1 METMSAR
8 SHDASCPALL
18 LDDVSFR
25 YALAASDGDESA
37 DSSEHSGGVDGTS
50 TDTPARPAAARQEAL
65 SHINLS
71 IERGDFLGIIGPSGA
86 GKTTLACLFSGAIP
100 HHYVGEL
107 SGTVQLFSHD
117 TKALSLTDIARFVG
131 LVMQDID
138 AQMVASVVEDELLF
152 GLENFGVPAG
162 DIPSRIEEALHRIG
176 IEPLRNR
183 TIATLSGGQKQKVAL
198 AAIIALKPSVLVLD
212 EPTCALDPVSS
223 RTIYELLSELNRSFG
238 ITIIAIE
245 QKVALLSE
253 FCSHLAVLNAG
264 SLAAYGTTSDVLSQ
278 VDTLDAIG
286 ISYPRTTRFV
296 RYVKQAGFEAD
307 TPLCVRVDETVH
319 FASRIINSDPTLAR
333 APGSTSSSDSSSG
346 SGSGSSSSSSSTLRS
361 SSKAGSICTEHKPV
375 VQFSHV
381 SFSYPTN
388 TYSLKDVSFEAYP
401 SEILCLVGQNGAGKT
416 TITKLINGLLKP
428 CSGSVYIDGTKTNT
442 VKTSTIARSVST
454 LFQNPDRMLSCETV
468 LDEVMLSCTLVGYT
482 LQDARERSLRVI
494 HQLHLNPEANPFVL
508 SAGQRHI
515 VALAATIVT
524 EPKVLI
530 LDEPTCGLDYAE
542 CCYVMRVVQDLRK
555 RGCCV
560 VMVCHDMEVVL
571 DNATRM
577 VVLADGEL
585 VAQGSISDI
594 FSQDAL
600 CQRACLRPPL
610 LVDVALQLSTTC
622 GLACSTTYDAA
633 ALAQIVI
640 TAAQHNRKAC
650 HD

>member
-1 METMSAR
+1 MEAMSAR
-8 SHDASCPALL
+8 PHDASLDASCPALL

-25 YALAASDGDESA
+25 YALGASDETESA
-37 DSSEHSGGVDGTS
+37 DSNESSGVDGS
-50 TDTPARPAAARQEAL
+50 PADAAAYAVAARQAPCAL
-65 SHINLS
+65 SHITLS

-100 HHYVGEL
+100 HHYGGEL

-162 DIPSRIEEALHRIG
+162 DIPSRIEEALQRIG
-176 IEPLRNR
+176 IESLCNR

-212 EPTCALDPVSS
+212 EPTCALDPASS

-253 FCSHLAVLNAG
+253 FCSHLAVLHEG

-286 ISYPRTTRFV
+286 ISYPRPTRFV
-296 RYVKQAGFEAD
+296 RYVKQAGFEPD
-307 TPLCVRVDETVH
+307 TPLYVRVDDTVH
-319 FASRIINSDPTLAR
+319 FAERVLKLDHTTAFE
-333 APGSTSSSDSSSG
+333 PGSTSSSALS
-346 SGSGSSSSSSSTLRS
+346 S
-361 SSKAGSICTEHKPV
+361 SSKAGSMCTERKPA

-428 CSGSVYIDGTKTNT
+428 RSGSVYIDGTKTNT
-442 VKTSTIARSVST
+442 KKTSTIARSVST

-482 LQDARERSLRVI
+482 PQDARERSLRVI

>member
-8 SHDASCPALL
+8 SHDASCDASCPALL

-25 YALAASDGDESA
+25 YALAASDGAESA
-37 DSSEHSGGVDGTS
+37 DSSEHGGGADGS
-50 TDTPARPAAARQEAL
+50 PADAAAYADAARQAPCAL

-162 DIPSRIEEALHRIG
+162 DIPSRIEEALRRIG
-176 IEPLRNR
+176 IESLRNR

-212 EPTCALDPVSS
+212 EPTCALDPASS

-253 FCSHLAVLNAG
+253 FCSHLAVLHEG

-296 RYVKQAGFEAD
+296 RYVKQAGFEPD
-307 TPLCVRVDETVH
+307 TPLYVRVDDTVH
-319 FASRIINSDPTLAR
+319 FAKRVLNLDHTTAFE
-333 APGSTSSSDSSSG
+333 PGSTSS
-346 SGSGSSSSSSSTLRS
+346 SSSSSSSTLTS
-361 SSKAGSICTEHKPV
+361 SSKAGSMCTERKPA

-388 TYSLKDVSFEAYP
+388 TYSLNDVSFEAYP

-428 CSGSVYIDGTKTNT
+428 RSGSVYIDGTKTNT
-442 VKTSTIARSVST
+442 KKTSTIARSVST

-482 LQDARERSLRVI
+482 PQDARERSLRVI
-494 HQLHLNPEANPFVL
+494 HQLYLNPEANPFLL

-542 CCYVMRVVQDLRK
+542 CCYVMRVVQDLRA

-571 DNATRM
+571 DNATRL
-577 VVLADGEL
+577 VVLAAGEL
-585 VAQGSISDI
+585 VAQGSISGI

-610 LVDVALQLSTTC
+610 LVDVALQLSNTC
-622 GLACSTTYDAA
+622 KLPCSTTYDAA
-633 ALAQIVI
+633 ALAQLVI
-640 TAAQHNRKAC
+640 SAAQHNGKVC

>member
-1 METMSAR
+1 MEVMSAR
-8 SHDASCPALL
+8 SHDASFDASCPALL

-25 YALAASDGDESA
+25 YALAAPDGAESA
-37 DSSEHSGGVDGTS
+37 DANEHGCGVDGTP
-50 TDTPARPAAARQEAL
+50 TDTPARAAAVQEAPCAL

-176 IEPLRNR
+176 IESLRNR

-212 EPTCALDPVSS
+212 EPTCALDPASS
-223 RTIYELLSELNRSFG
+223 RTIYELLSELNCSFG

-253 FCSHLAVLNAG
+253 FCSHLAVLHEG

-296 RYVKQAGFEAD
+296 RYVKQAGFEPD
-307 TPLCVRVDETVH
+307 TPLYVRVDDTVH
-319 FASRIINSDPTLAR
+319 FAERVLNLDHTTAFE
-333 APGSTSSSDSSSG
+333 PGSTSSSTST
-346 SGSGSSSSSSSTLRS
+346 SSSSSSS
-361 SSKAGSICTEHKPV
+361 KAGSMCTEHKPV

-482 LQDARERSLRVI
+482 PQDARERSLRVI

-610 LVDVALQLSTTC
+610 LVDVALQLSNTC
-622 GLACSTTYDAA
+622 KLACSTTYDAA
-633 ALAQIVI
+633 ALAQVVI
-640 TAAQHNRKAC
+640 SAAQHNRKAC

>member
-8 SHDASCPALL
+8 SHDASCDASCPALL

-37 DSSEHSGGVDGTS
+37 DSSEHGGGADGS
-50 TDTPARPAAARQEAL
+50 PADAAAYADAARQAPCAL

-212 EPTCALDPVSS
+212 EPTCALDPASS

-278 VDTLDAIG
+278 IDTLDAIG

-307 TPLCVRVDETVH
+307 TPLCVRVDDTVH
-319 FASRIINSDPTLAR
+319 FASRIINSDPTFAR
-333 APGSTSSSDSSSG
+333 VPGSTSSS
-346 SGSGSSSSSSSTLRS
+346 GSSSNSTLRS
-361 SSKAGSICTEHKPV
+361 SSKAGSMCTEHKPV

-482 LQDARERSLRVI
+482 PQDARERSLCVI

>member
-1 METMSAR
+1 MEAMSAR
-8 SHDASCPALL
+8 PHDASLDASCPALL

-25 YALAASDGDESA
+25 YALGASDETESA
-37 DSSEHSGGVDGTS
+37 DSNESSGVDGS
-50 TDTPARPAAARQEAL
+50 PADAAAYAVAARQAPCAL

-100 HHYVGEL
+100 HHYGGEL

-162 DIPSRIEEALHRIG
+162 DIPSRIEEALQRIG
-176 IEPLRNR
+176 IESLRNR

-212 EPTCALDPVSS
+212 EPTCALDPASS

-253 FCSHLAVLNAG
+253 FCSHLAVLHEG

-296 RYVKQAGFEAD
+296 RYVKQAGFEPD
-307 TPLCVRVDETVH
+307 TPLYVRVDDTVH
-319 FASRIINSDPTLAR
+319 FAERVLKLDHTTAFE
-333 APGSTSSSDSSSG
+333 PGSTSSSALS
-346 SGSGSSSSSSSTLRS
+346 S
-361 SSKAGSICTEHKPV
+361 SSKAGSMCTERKPA

-428 CSGSVYIDGTKTNT
+428 RSGSVYIDGTKTNT
-442 VKTSTIARSVST
+442 KKTSTIARSVST

-482 LQDARERSLRVI
+482 PQDARERSLRVI
-494 HQLHLNPEANPFVL
+494 HQLHLNPEANPFLL

-542 CCYVMRVVQDLRK
+542 CCYVMRVVQDLRA

-571 DNATRM
+571 DNATRL
-577 VVLADGEL
+577 VVLAAGEL

-610 LVDVALQLSTTC
+610 LVDVALQLSNTC
-622 GLACSTTYDAA
+622 KLPCSTTYD
-633 ALAQIVI
+633 LSLIHI
-640 TAAQHNRKAC
+640 
-650 HD
+650 

>member
-8 SHDASCPALL
+8 SHDASCDASCPALL

-25 YALAASDGDESA
+25 YALAASDGAESA
-37 DSSEHSGGVDGTS
+37 DSSEHGGGADGS
-50 TDTPARPAAARQEAL
+50 PADAAAYADSARQAPCAL

-176 IEPLRNR
+176 IELLRNR

-212 EPTCALDPVSS
+212 EPTCALDPASS

-278 VDTLDAIG
+278 IDTLDAIG

-307 TPLCVRVDETVH
+307 TPLCVRVDDTVH
-319 FASRIINSDPTLAR
+319 FASRIINSDPTFAR
-333 APGSTSSSDSSSG
+333 VPGSTSSSG
-346 SGSGSSSSSSSTLRS
+346 SSSSSTLRS
-361 SSKAGSICTEHKPV
+361 SSKAGSMCTEHKPV

-482 LQDARERSLRVI
+482 PQDARERSLRVI

>member
-1 METMSAR
+1 MEAMSAR
-8 SHDASCPALL
+8 PHDASLDASCPALL

-25 YALAASDGDESA
+25 YALGASDETESA
-37 DSSEHSGGVDGTS
+37 DSNESSGVDGS
-50 TDTPARPAAARQEAL
+50 PADAAAYAVAARQAPCAL

-100 HHYVGEL
+100 HHYGGEL

-162 DIPSRIEEALHRIG
+162 DIPSRIEEALQRIG
-176 IEPLRNR
+176 IESLCNR

-212 EPTCALDPVSS
+212 EPTCALDPASS

-253 FCSHLAVLNAG
+253 FCSHLAVLHEG

-296 RYVKQAGFEAD
+296 RYVKQAGFEPD
-307 TPLCVRVDETVH
+307 TPLYVRVDDTVH
-319 FASRIINSDPTLAR
+319 FAERVLKLDHTTAFE
-333 APGSTSSSDSSSG
+333 PGSTSSSALS
-346 SGSGSSSSSSSTLRS
+346 S
-361 SSKAGSICTEHKPV
+361 SSKAGSMCTERKPA

-428 CSGSVYIDGTKTNT
+428 RSGSVYIDGTKTNT
-442 VKTSTIARSVST
+442 KKTSTIARSVST

-482 LQDARERSLRVI
+482 PQDARERSLRVI
-494 HQLHLNPEANPFVL
+494 HQLHLNPEANPFLL

-542 CCYVMRVVQDLRK
+542 CCYVMRVVQDLRA

-571 DNATRM
+571 DNATRL
-577 VVLADGEL
+577 VVLAAGEL

-610 LVDVALQLSTTC
+610 LVDVALQLSNTC
-622 GLACSTTYDAA
+622 KLPCSTTYDAA
-633 ALAQIVI
+633 TLAQLVI
-640 TAAQHNRKAC
+640 SAAQHNGKVC

>member
-1 METMSAR
+1 MEVMSAR
-8 SHDASCPALL
+8 SHDASFDASCPALL

-25 YALAASDGDESA
+25 YALAAPDGAESA
-37 DSSEHSGGVDGTS
+37 DANEHGCGVDGTP
-50 TDTPARPAAARQEAL
+50 TDTPARAAAVQEAPCAL

-176 IEPLRNR
+176 IESLRNR

-212 EPTCALDPVSS
+212 EPTCALDPASS
-223 RTIYELLSELNRSFG
+223 RTIYELLSELNCSFG

-253 FCSHLAVLNAG
+253 FCSHLAVLHEG

-296 RYVKQAGFEAD
+296 RYVKQAGFEPD
-307 TPLCVRVDETVH
+307 TPLYVRVDDTVH
-319 FASRIINSDPTLAR
+319 FAERVLNLDHTTAFE
-333 APGSTSSSDSSSG
+333 PGSTSSSTSTSS
-346 SGSGSSSSSSSTLRS
+346 S
-361 SSKAGSICTEHKPV
+361 SSKAGSMCTERKPA

-388 TYSLKDVSFEAYP
+388 TYSLNDVSFEAYP

-428 CSGSVYIDGTKTNT
+428 RCGSVYIDGTKTNT

-482 LQDARERSLRVI
+482 PQDARERSLRVI
-494 HQLHLNPEANPFVL
+494 HQLHLNPEANPFLL

-542 CCYVMRVVQDLRK
+542 CCYVMRVVQDLRA

-571 DNATRM
+571 DNATRL
-577 VVLADGEL
+577 VVLAAGEL
-585 VAQGSISDI
+585 VAQGSISEI

-600 CQRACLRPPL
+600 CQRACLCPPL
-610 LVDVALQLSTTC
+610 LVDVALQLSNTC
-622 GLACSTTYDAA
+622 KLACSTTYDAA
-633 ALAQIVI
+633 ALAQLVI
-640 TAAQHNRKAC
+640 SAAQHNGKVC

>member
-8 SHDASCPALL
+8 SHDASCDASCPALL

-25 YALAASDGDESA
+25 YALAASDGAESA
-37 DSSEHSGGVDGTS
+37 DSSEHGGGADGS
-50 TDTPARPAAARQEAL
+50 PADAAAYADSARQAPCAL

-107 SGTVQLFSHD
+107 SGTVQLFSRD

-212 EPTCALDPVSS
+212 EPTCALDPASS

-278 VDTLDAIG
+278 IDTLDAIG

-307 TPLCVRVDETVH
+307 TPLCVRVDDTVH
-319 FASRIINSDPTLAR
+319 FASRIINSDPTFAR
-333 APGSTSSSDSSSG
+333 VPGSTSSSG
-346 SGSGSSSSSSSTLRS
+346 SSSSSTLRS
-361 SSKAGSICTEHKPV
+361 SSKAGSMCTEHKPV

-482 LQDARERSLRVI
+482 PQDARERSLRVI

>member
-1 METMSAR
+1 MEAMSAR
-8 SHDASCPALL
+8 PHDASLDASCPALL

-25 YALAASDGDESA
+25 YALGASDETESA
-37 DSSEHSGGVDGTS
+37 DSNESSGVDGS
-50 TDTPARPAAARQEAL
+50 PADAAAYAVAARQAPCAL

-100 HHYVGEL
+100 HHYGGEL

-162 DIPSRIEEALHRIG
+162 DIPSRIEEALQRIG
-176 IEPLRNR
+176 IKSLRNR

-212 EPTCALDPVSS
+212 EPTCALDPASS

-253 FCSHLAVLNAG
+253 FCSHLAVLHEG

-296 RYVKQAGFEAD
+296 RYVKQAGFEPD
-307 TPLCVRVDETVH
+307 TPLYVRVDDTVH
-319 FASRIINSDPTLAR
+319 FAERVLKLDHTTAFE
-333 APGSTSSSDSSSG
+333 PGSTSSSALS
-346 SGSGSSSSSSSTLRS
+346 S
-361 SSKAGSICTEHKPV
+361 SSKAGSMCTERKPA

-428 CSGSVYIDGTKTNT
+428 RSGSVYIDGTKTNT
-442 VKTSTIARSVST
+442 KKTSTIARSVST

-482 LQDARERSLRVI
+482 PQDARERSLRVI
-494 HQLHLNPEANPFVL
+494 HQLHLNPEANPFLL

-542 CCYVMRVVQDLRK
+542 CCYVMRVVQDLRA

-571 DNATRM
+571 DNATRL
-577 VVLADGEL
+577 VVLAAGEL

-610 LVDVALQLSTTC
+610 LVDVALQLSNTC
-622 GLACSTTYDAA
+622 KLPCSTTYDAA
-633 ALAQIVI
+633 TLAQLVI
-640 TAAQHNRKAC
+640 SAAQHNGKVC

>member
-1 METMSAR
+1 MEVMSAR
-8 SHDASCPALL
+8 SHDASFDASCPALL

-25 YALAASDGDESA
+25 YALAAPDGAESA
-37 DSSEHSGGVDGTS
+37 DANEHGCGVDGTP
-50 TDTPARPAAARQEAL
+50 TDTPARAAAVQEAPCAL

-176 IEPLRNR
+176 IESLRNR

-212 EPTCALDPVSS
+212 EPTCALDPASS
-223 RTIYELLSELNRSFG
+223 RTIYELLSELNCSFG

-253 FCSHLAVLNAG
+253 FCSHLAVLHEG

-296 RYVKQAGFEAD
+296 RYVKQAGFEPD
-307 TPLCVRVDETVH
+307 TPLYVRVDDTVH
-319 FASRIINSDPTLAR
+319 FAERVLNLDHTTAFE
-333 APGSTSSSDSSSG
+333 PGSTSSSTSTSS
-346 SGSGSSSSSSSTLRS
+346 S
-361 SSKAGSICTEHKPV
+361 SSKAGSMCTEHKPV

-482 LQDARERSLRVI
+482 PQDARERSLRVI

-610 LVDVALQLSTTC
+610 LVDVALQLSNTC
-622 GLACSTTYDAA
+622 KLACSTTYDAA
-633 ALAQIVI
+633 ALAQVVI
-640 TAAQHNRKAC
+640 SAAQHNRKAC

>member
-8 SHDASCPALL
+8 SHDASCDASCPALL

-25 YALAASDGDESA
+25 YALAASDGAESA
-37 DSSEHSGGVDGTS
+37 DSSEHGGGADGS
-50 TDTPARPAAARQEAL
+50 PADAAAYADSARQAPCAL

-176 IEPLRNR
+176 IELLRNR

-212 EPTCALDPVSS
+212 EPTCALDPASS

-278 VDTLDAIG
+278 IDTLDAIG
-286 ISYPRTTRFV
+286 ISYHRTTRFV
-296 RYVKQAGFEAD
+296 RYV
-307 TPLCVRVDETVH
+307 
-319 FASRIINSDPTLAR
+319 
-333 APGSTSSSDSSSG
+333 
-346 SGSGSSSSSSSTLRS
+346 
-361 SSKAGSICTEHKPV
+361 
-375 VQFSHV
+375 
-381 SFSYPTN
+381 
-388 TYSLKDVSFEAYP
+388 
-401 SEILCLVGQNGAGKT
+401 
-416 TITKLINGLLKP
+416 
-428 CSGSVYIDGTKTNT
+428 
-442 VKTSTIARSVST
+442 
-454 LFQNPDRMLSCETV
+454 
-468 LDEVMLSCTLVGYT
+468 
-482 LQDARERSLRVI
+482 
-494 HQLHLNPEANPFVL
+494 
-508 SAGQRHI
+508 
-515 VALAATIVT
+515 
-524 EPKVLI
+524 
-530 LDEPTCGLDYAE
+530 
-542 CCYVMRVVQDLRK
+542 
-555 RGCCV
+555 
-560 VMVCHDMEVVL
+560 
-571 DNATRM
+571 
-577 VVLADGEL
+577 
-585 VAQGSISDI
+585 
-594 FSQDAL
+594 
-600 CQRACLRPPL
+600 
-610 LVDVALQLSTTC
+610 
-622 GLACSTTYDAA
+622 
-633 ALAQIVI
+633 
-640 TAAQHNRKAC
+640 
-650 HD
+650 

>member
-8 SHDASCPALL
+8 SHDASCDASCPALL

-25 YALAASDGDESA
+25 YALAASDGAESA
-37 DSSEHSGGVDGTS
+37 DSSEHGGGADGS
-50 TDTPARPAAARQEAL
+50 PADAAAYADSARQAPCAL

-107 SGTVQLFSHD
+107 SGTVQLFLHD

-212 EPTCALDPVSS
+212 EPTCALDPASS

-278 VDTLDAIG
+278 IDTLDAIG

-307 TPLCVRVDETVH
+307 TPLCVRVDDTVH
-319 FASRIINSDPTLAR
+319 FASRIINSDPTFAR
-333 APGSTSSSDSSSG
+333 VPGSTSSSG
-346 SGSGSSSSSSSTLRS
+346 SSSSSTLRS
-361 SSKAGSICTEHKPV
+361 SSKAGSMCTEHKPV

-482 LQDARERSLRVI
+482 PQDARERSLRVI

>member
-8 SHDASCPALL
+8 SHDASCDASCPALL

-25 YALAASDGDESA
+25 YALAASDGAESA
-37 DSSEHSGGVDGTS
+37 DSSEHGGGADGS
-50 TDTPARPAAARQEAL
+50 PADAAAYADAARQAPCAL

-107 SGTVQLFSHD
+107 SGTVQLFSRD

-212 EPTCALDPVSS
+212 EPTCALDPASS

-253 FCSHLAVLNAG
+253 FCSHLAVLHEG

-296 RYVKQAGFEAD
+296 RYVKQAGFEPD
-307 TPLCVRVDETVH
+307 TPLYVRVDDTVH
-319 FASRIINSDPTLAR
+319 FASRIINSDHTTAFE
-333 APGSTSSSDSSSG
+333 PGSTSSS
-346 SGSGSSSSSSSTLRS
+346 SSSSALTS
-361 SSKAGSICTEHKPV
+361 SSKAGSMCTERKPA

-388 TYSLKDVSFEAYP
+388 TYSLNDVSFEAYP

-428 CSGSVYIDGTKTNT
+428 RSGSVYIDGTKTNT
-442 VKTSTIARSVST
+442 KKTSTIARSVST

-482 LQDARERSLRVI
+482 PQDARERSLRVI
-494 HQLHLNPEANPFVL
+494 HQLYLNPEANPFLL

>member
-1 METMSAR
+1 MEAMSAR
-8 SHDASCPALL
+8 PHDASLDASCPALL

-25 YALAASDGDESA
+25 YALGASDETESA
-37 DSSEHSGGVDGTS
+37 DSNESSGVDGS
-50 TDTPARPAAARQEAL
+50 PADAAAYAVAARQAPCAL

-100 HHYVGEL
+100 HHYGGEL

-162 DIPSRIEEALHRIG
+162 DIPSRIEEALQRIG
-176 IEPLRNR
+176 IESLRNR

-212 EPTCALDPVSS
+212 EPTCALDPASS
-223 RTIYELLSELNRSFG
+223 RTIYELLSELNCSFG

-253 FCSHLAVLNAG
+253 FCSHLAVLHEG

-296 RYVKQAGFEAD
+296 RYVKQAGFEPD
-307 TPLCVRVDETVH
+307 TPLYVRVDDTVH
-319 FASRIINSDPTLAR
+319 FAERVLKLDHTTAFE
-333 APGSTSSSDSSSG
+333 PGSTSSSALS
-346 SGSGSSSSSSSTLRS
+346 S
-361 SSKAGSICTEHKPV
+361 SSKAGSMCTERKPA

-428 CSGSVYIDGTKTNT
+428 RSGSVYIDGTKTNT
-442 VKTSTIARSVST
+442 KKTSTIARSVST

-482 LQDARERSLRVI
+482 PQDARERSLRVI
-494 HQLHLNPEANPFVL
+494 HQLHLNPEANPFLL

-542 CCYVMRVVQDLRK
+542 CCYVMRVVQDLRA

-571 DNATRM
+571 DNATRL
-577 VVLADGEL
+577 VVLAAGEL

-610 LVDVALQLSTTC
+610 LVDVALQLSNTC
-622 GLACSTTYDAA
+622 KLPCSTTYDAA
-633 ALAQIVI
+633 TLAQLVI
-640 TAAQHNRKAC
+640 SAAQHNGKVC

>member
-1 METMSAR
+1 MEAMSAR
-8 SHDASCPALL
+8 PHDASCDASCPALL

-25 YALAASDGDESA
+25 YALGASDETESA
-37 DSSEHSGGVDGTS
+37 DSNESSGVDGS
-50 TDTPARPAAARQEAL
+50 PADAAAYAVAARQAPCAL

-100 HHYVGEL
+100 HHYGGEL

-162 DIPSRIEEALHRIG
+162 DIPSRIEEALQRIG
-176 IEPLRNR
+176 IESLRNR

-212 EPTCALDPVSS
+212 EPTCALDPASS

-253 FCSHLAVLNAG
+253 FCSHLAVLHEG

-296 RYVKQAGFEAD
+296 RYVKQAGFEPD
-307 TPLCVRVDETVH
+307 TPLYVRVDDTVH
-319 FASRIINSDPTLAR
+319 FAERVLKLDHTTAFE
-333 APGSTSSSDSSSG
+333 PGSTSSSALS
-346 SGSGSSSSSSSTLRS
+346 S
-361 SSKAGSICTEHKPV
+361 SSKAGSMCTERKPA

-482 LQDARERSLRVI
+482 PQDARERSLRVI

>member
-1 METMSAR
+1 MEAMSAR
-8 SHDASCPALL
+8 SHDASLDASCPALL

-25 YALAASDGDESA
+25 YALGASGETESA
-37 DSSEHSGGVDGTS
+37 DSDESSGVDGS
-50 TDTPARPAAARQEAL
+50 PADAAAYAAAARQAPCAL

-176 IEPLRNR
+176 IESLRNR

-212 EPTCALDPVSS
+212 EPTCALDPASS

-253 FCSHLAVLNAG
+253 FCSHLAVLHEG

-296 RYVKQAGFEAD
+296 RYVKQAGFEPD
-307 TPLCVRVDETVH
+307 TPLYVRVDDTVH
-319 FASRIINSDPTLAR
+319 FAKRVLNLDHTTAFE
-333 APGSTSSSDSSSG
+333 PGSTSSSS
-346 SGSGSSSSSSSTLRS
+346 SSSSSSSTLTS
-361 SSKAGSICTEHKPV
+361 SSKAGSMCTEHKPV

-610 LVDVALQLSTTC
+610 LVDVALQLSNTC

>member
-1 METMSAR
+1 MEVMSAR
-8 SHDASCPALL
+8 SHDASFDASCPALL

-25 YALAASDGDESA
+25 YALAAPDGAESA
-37 DSSEHSGGVDGTS
+37 DANEHGCGVDGTP
-50 TDTPARPAAARQEAL
+50 TDTPARAAAVQEAPCAL

-176 IEPLRNR
+176 IESLRNR

-212 EPTCALDPVSS
+212 EPTCALDPASS
-223 RTIYELLSELNRSFG
+223 RTIYELLSELNCSFG

-253 FCSHLAVLNAG
+253 FCSHLAVLHEG

-296 RYVKQAGFEAD
+296 RYVKQAGFEPD
-307 TPLCVRVDETVH
+307 TPLYVRVDDTVH
-319 FASRIINSDPTLAR
+319 FAERVLNLDHTTAFEP
-333 APGSTSSSDSSSG
+333 
-346 SGSGSSSSSSSTLRS
+346 GSSSSSTSTSSS
-361 SSKAGSICTEHKPV
+361 SSKAGSMCTERKPA

-388 TYSLKDVSFEAYP
+388 TYSLNDVSFEAYP

-428 CSGSVYIDGTKTNT
+428 RCGSVYIDGTKTNT

-482 LQDARERSLRVI
+482 PQDARERSLRVI
-494 HQLHLNPEANPFVL
+494 HQLHLNPEANPFLL

-542 CCYVMRVVQDLRK
+542 CCYVMRVVQDLRA

-571 DNATRM
+571 DNATRL
-577 VVLADGEL
+577 VVLAAGEL
-585 VAQGSISDI
+585 VAQGSISEI

-600 CQRACLRPPL
+600 CQRACLCPPL
-610 LVDVALQLSTTC
+610 LVDVALQLSNTC
-622 GLACSTTYDAA
+622 KLACSTTYDAA
-633 ALAQIVI
+633 ALAQLVI
-640 TAAQHNRKAC
+640 SAAQHNGKVC

>member
-1 METMSAR
+1 MEAMSAR
-8 SHDASCPALL
+8 PHDASLDASCPALL

-25 YALAASDGDESA
+25 YALGASDETESA
-37 DSSEHSGGVDGTS
+37 DSNESSGVDGS
-50 TDTPARPAAARQEAL
+50 PADAAAYAVAARQAPCAL

-100 HHYVGEL
+100 HHYGGEL

-162 DIPSRIEEALHRIG
+162 DIPSRIEEALQRIG
-176 IEPLRNR
+176 IESLCNR

-212 EPTCALDPVSS
+212 EPTCALDPASS

-253 FCSHLAVLNAG
+253 FCSHLAVLHEG

-296 RYVKQAGFEAD
+296 RYVKQAGFEPD
-307 TPLCVRVDETVH
+307 TPLYVRVDDTVH
-319 FASRIINSDPTLAR
+319 FAERVLKLDHTTAFE
-333 APGSTSSSDSSSG
+333 PGSTSSSALS
-346 SGSGSSSSSSSTLRS
+346 S
-361 SSKAGSICTEHKPV
+361 SSKAGSMCTERKPA

-428 CSGSVYIDGTKTNT
+428 RSGSVYIDGTKTNT
-442 VKTSTIARSVST
+442 KKTSTIARSVST

-482 LQDARERSLRVI
+482 PQDARERSLRVI
-494 HQLHLNPEANPFVL
+494 HQLHLNPEANPFLL

-542 CCYVMRVVQDLRK
+542 CCYVMRVVQDLRA

-571 DNATRM
+571 DNATRL
-577 VVLADGEL
+577 VVLAAGEL
-585 VAQGSISDI
+585 VAQGSISEI

-600 CQRACLRPPL
+600 CQRACLCPPL
-610 LVDVALQLSTTC
+610 LVDVALQLSNTC
-622 GLACSTTYDAA
+622 KLACSTTYDAA
-633 ALAQIVI
+633 ALAQLVI
-640 TAAQHNRKAC
+640 SAAQHNGKVC

>member
-1 METMSAR
+1 MEAMSAR
-8 SHDASCPALL
+8 SHDASLDASCPALL

-25 YALAASDGDESA
+25 YALGASDETESA
-37 DSSEHSGGVDGTS
+37 DSNESSGVDGS
-50 TDTPARPAAARQEAL
+50 PADAAAYAVAARQAPCAL

-162 DIPSRIEEALHRIG
+162 DIPSRIEEALRRIG
-176 IEPLRNR
+176 IESLRNR

-212 EPTCALDPVSS
+212 EPTCALDPASS

-253 FCSHLAVLNAG
+253 FCSHLAVLHEG

-296 RYVKQAGFEAD
+296 RYVKQAGFEPD
-307 TPLCVRVDETVH
+307 TPLYVRVDDTVH
-319 FASRIINSDPTLAR
+319 FAKRVLNLDHTTAFE
-333 APGSTSSSDSSSG
+333 PGSTSS
-346 SGSGSSSSSSSTLRS
+346 SSSSSSSTLTS
-361 SSKAGSICTEHKPV
+361 SSKAGSMCTERKPA

-388 TYSLKDVSFEAYP
+388 TYSLNDVSFEAYP

-428 CSGSVYIDGTKTNT
+428 RSGSVYIDGTKTNT
-442 VKTSTIARSVST
+442 KKTSTIARSVST

-482 LQDARERSLRVI
+482 PQDARERSLRVI
-494 HQLHLNPEANPFVL
+494 HQLYLNPEANPFLL

-542 CCYVMRVVQDLRK
+542 CCYVMRVVQDLRA

-571 DNATRM
+571 DNATRL
-577 VVLADGEL
+577 VVLAAGEL
-585 VAQGSISDI
+585 VAQGSISEI

-610 LVDVALQLSTTC
+610 LVDVALQLSNTC
-622 GLACSTTYDAA
+622 KLACSTTYDAA
-633 ALAQIVI
+633 ALAQVVI
-640 TAAQHNRKAC
+640 SAAQHNGKVC

>member
-8 SHDASCPALL
+8 SHDASCDASCPALL

-25 YALAASDGDESA
+25 YALAASDGAESA
-37 DSSEHSGGVDGTS
+37 DSSEHGGGADGS
-50 TDTPARPAAARQEAL
+50 PADAAAYADAARQAPCAL

-107 SGTVQLFSHD
+107 SGTVQLFSRD

-212 EPTCALDPVSS
+212 EPTCALDPASS

-278 VDTLDAIG
+278 IDTLDAIG

-307 TPLCVRVDETVH
+307 TPLCVRVDDTVH
-319 FASRIINSDPTLAR
+319 FASRIINSDPTFAR
-333 APGSTSSSDSSSG
+333 APGSTSSSG
-346 SGSGSSSSSSSTLRS
+346 SSSSSTLRS
-361 SSKAGSICTEHKPV
+361 SSKAGSMCTEHKPV

-482 LQDARERSLRVI
+482 PQDARERSLRVI

>member
-1 METMSAR
+1 MEVMSAR
-8 SHDASCPALL
+8 SHDASFDASCPALL

-25 YALAASDGDESA
+25 YALAAPDGAESA
-37 DSSEHSGGVDGTS
+37 DANEHGCGVDGTP
-50 TDTPARPAAARQEAL
+50 TDTPARAAAVQEAPCAL

-162 DIPSRIEEALHRIG
+162 DIPSRIEEALRRIG
-176 IEPLRNR
+176 IESLRNR

-212 EPTCALDPVSS
+212 EPTCALDPASS

-253 FCSHLAVLNAG
+253 FCSHLAVLHEG

-296 RYVKQAGFEAD
+296 RYVKQAGFEPD
-307 TPLCVRVDETVH
+307 TPLYVRVDDTVH
-319 FASRIINSDPTLAR
+319 FAKRVLNLDHTTAFE
-333 APGSTSSSDSSSG
+333 PGSTSS
-346 SGSGSSSSSSSTLRS
+346 SSSSSSSTLTS
-361 SSKAGSICTEHKPV
+361 SSKAGSMCTERKPA

-388 TYSLKDVSFEAYP
+388 TYSLNDVSFEAYP

-428 CSGSVYIDGTKTNT
+428 RSGSVYIDGTKTNT
-442 VKTSTIARSVST
+442 KKTSTIARSVST

-482 LQDARERSLRVI
+482 PQDARERSLRVI
-494 HQLHLNPEANPFVL
+494 HQLYLNPEANPFLL

-542 CCYVMRVVQDLRK
+542 CCYVMRVVQDLRA

-571 DNATRM
+571 DNATRL
-577 VVLADGEL
+577 VVLAAGEL
-585 VAQGSISDI
+585 VAQGSISGI

-610 LVDVALQLSTTC
+610 LVDVALQLSNTC
-622 GLACSTTYDAA
+622 KLPCSTTYDAA
-633 ALAQIVI
+633 ALAQLVI
-640 TAAQHNRKAC
+640 SAAQHNGKVC

>member
-1 METMSAR
+1 MEAMSAR
-8 SHDASCPALL
+8 PHDASLDASCPALL

-25 YALAASDGDESA
+25 YALGASDETESA
-37 DSSEHSGGVDGTS
+37 DSNESSGVDGS
-50 TDTPARPAAARQEAL
+50 PADAAAYAVAARQAPCAL

-100 HHYVGEL
+100 HHYGGEL

-162 DIPSRIEEALHRIG
+162 DIPSRIEEALQRIG
-176 IEPLRNR
+176 IESLRNR

-212 EPTCALDPVSS
+212 EPTCALDPASS

-253 FCSHLAVLNAG
+253 FCSHLAVLHEG

-296 RYVKQAGFEAD
+296 RYVKQAGFEPD
-307 TPLCVRVDETVH
+307 TPLYVRVDDTVH
-319 FASRIINSDPTLAR
+319 FAERVLKLDHTTAFE
-333 APGSTSSSDSSSG
+333 PGSTSSSALS
-346 SGSGSSSSSSSTLRS
+346 S
-361 SSKAGSICTEHKPV
+361 SSKAGSMCTERKPA

-428 CSGSVYIDGTKTNT
+428 RSGSVYIDGTKTNT
-442 VKTSTIARSVST
+442 KKTSTIARSVST

-482 LQDARERSLRVI
+482 PQDARERSLRVI
-494 HQLHLNPEANPFVL
+494 HQLHLNPEANPFLL

-542 CCYVMRVVQDLRK
+542 CCYVMRVVQDLRA

-571 DNATRM
+571 DNATRL
-577 VVLADGEL
+577 VVLAAGEL

-600 CQRACLRPPL
+600 CQHACLRPPL
-610 LVDVALQLSTTC
+610 LVDVALQLSNTC
-622 GLACSTTYDAA
+622 KLPCSTTYDAA
-633 ALAQIVI
+633 TLAQLVI
-640 TAAQHNRKAC
+640 SAAQHNGKVC

>member
-1 METMSAR
+1 MEAMSAR
-8 SHDASCPALL
+8 PHDASLDASCPALL

-25 YALAASDGDESA
+25 YALGASDETESA
-37 DSSEHSGGVDGTS
+37 DSNESSGVDGS
-50 TDTPARPAAARQEAL
+50 PADAAAYAVAARQAPCAL

-100 HHYVGEL
+100 HHYGGEL

-162 DIPSRIEEALHRIG
+162 DIPSRIEEALQRIG
-176 IEPLRNR
+176 IESLCNR

-212 EPTCALDPVSS
+212 EPTCALDPASS

-253 FCSHLAVLNAG
+253 FCSHLAVLHEG

-286 ISYPRTTRFV
+286 ISYPRPTRFV
-296 RYVKQAGFEAD
+296 RYVKQAGFEPD
-307 TPLCVRVDETVH
+307 TPLYVRVDDTVH
-319 FASRIINSDPTLAR
+319 FAERVLKLDHTTAFE
-333 APGSTSSSDSSSG
+333 PGSTSSSALS
-346 SGSGSSSSSSSTLRS
+346 S
-361 SSKAGSICTEHKPV
+361 SSKAGSMCTERKPA

-428 CSGSVYIDGTKTNT
+428 RSGSVYIDGTKTNT
-442 VKTSTIARSVST
+442 KKTSTIARSVST

-482 LQDARERSLRVI
+482 PQDARERSLRVI

>member
-1 METMSAR
+1 MEVMSAR
-8 SHDASCPALL
+8 SHDASFDASCPALL

-25 YALAASDGDESA
+25 YALAAPDGAESA
-37 DSSEHSGGVDGTS
+37 DANEHGCGVDGTP
-50 TDTPARPAAARQEAL
+50 TDTPARAAAVQEAPCAL

-176 IEPLRNR
+176 IESLRNR

-212 EPTCALDPVSS
+212 EPTCALDPASS
-223 RTIYELLSELNRSFG
+223 RTIYELLSELNCSFG

-253 FCSHLAVLNAG
+253 FCSHLAVLHEG

-296 RYVKQAGFEAD
+296 RYVKQAGFEPD
-307 TPLCVRVDETVH
+307 TPLYVRVDDTVH
-319 FASRIINSDPTLAR
+319 FAERVLNLDHTTAFE
-333 APGSTSSSDSSSG
+333 PGSTSSSTSTSS
-346 SGSGSSSSSSSTLRS
+346 S
-361 SSKAGSICTEHKPV
+361 SSKAGSMCTEHKPV

-482 LQDARERSLRVI
+482 PQDARERSLRVI
-494 HQLHLNPEANPFVL
+494 HQLHLNPEANPFLL

-542 CCYVMRVVQDLRK
+542 CCYVMRVVQDLRA

-571 DNATRM
+571 DNATRL
-577 VVLADGEL
+577 VVLAAGEL

-610 LVDVALQLSTTC
+610 LVDVALQLSNTC
-622 GLACSTTYDAA
+622 KLPCSTTYDAA
-633 ALAQIVI
+633 TLAQLVI
-640 TAAQHNRKAC
+640 SAAQHNGKVC

>member
-8 SHDASCPALL
+8 SHDASCDASCPALL

-25 YALAASDGDESA
+25 YALAASDGAESA
-37 DSSEHSGGVDGTS
+37 DSSEHGGGADGTS
-50 TDTPARPAAARQEAL
+50 TDTPARPAAARQAAL

-212 EPTCALDPVSS
+212 EPTCALDPASS

-278 VDTLDAIG
+278 IDTLDAIG

-307 TPLCVRVDETVH
+307 APLCVRVDDTVH
-319 FASRIINSDPTLAR
+319 FASRIINSDPTFAR
-333 APGSTSSSDSSSG
+333 VPGSTSSSG
-346 SGSGSSSSSSSTLRS
+346 SSSSSTLRS
-361 SSKAGSICTEHKPV
+361 SSKAGSMCTEHKPV

-482 LQDARERSLRVI
+482 PQDARERSLRVI
-494 HQLHLNPEANPFVL
+494 HQLHLNPEANPFLL

-542 CCYVMRVVQDLRK
+542 CCYVMRVVQDLRA

-571 DNATRM
+571 DNATRL
-577 VVLADGEL
+577 VVLAAGEL

-610 LVDVALQLSTTC
+610 LVDVALQLSNTC
-622 GLACSTTYDAA
+622 KLPCSTTYDAA
-633 ALAQIVI
+633 TLAQLVI
-640 TAAQHNRKAC
+640 SAAQHNGKVC

>member
-8 SHDASCPALL
+8 SHDASCDASCPALL

-25 YALAASDGDESA
+25 YALAASDGAESA
-37 DSSEHSGGVDGTS
+37 DSSGHGGGADGS
-50 TDTPARPAAARQEAL
+50 PADAAAYADAARQAPCAL

-107 SGTVQLFSHD
+107 SGTVRLFSHD

-212 EPTCALDPVSS
+212 EPTCALDPASS

-278 VDTLDAIG
+278 LDTLDAIG

-307 TPLCVRVDETVH
+307 TPLCVRVDDTVH
-319 FASRIINSDPTLAR
+319 FASRIINSDPTFAR
-333 APGSTSSSDSSSG
+333 VPGSTSSSG
-346 SGSGSSSSSSSTLRS
+346 SSSSSTLRS
-361 SSKAGSICTEHKPV
+361 SSKAGSMCTEHKPV

-482 LQDARERSLRVI
+482 PQDARERSLRVI

>member
-1 METMSAR
+1 MEAMSAR
-8 SHDASCPALL
+8 SHDASLDASCPALL

-25 YALAASDGDESA
+25 YALGASDETESA
-37 DSSEHSGGVDGTS
+37 DSNESSGVDGS
-50 TDTPARPAAARQEAL
+50 PADAAAYAVAARQAPCAL

-176 IEPLRNR
+176 IESLRNR

-212 EPTCALDPVSS
+212 EPTCALDPASS
-223 RTIYELLSELNRSFG
+223 RTIYELLSELNCSFG

-253 FCSHLAVLNAG
+253 FCSHLAVLHEG

-296 RYVKQAGFEAD
+296 RYVKQAGFEPD
-307 TPLCVRVDETVH
+307 TPLYVRVDDTVH
-319 FASRIINSDPTLAR
+319 FAERVLNLDHTTAFE
-333 APGSTSSSDSSSG
+333 PGSTSSSTSTSS
-346 SGSGSSSSSSSTLRS
+346 S
-361 SSKAGSICTEHKPV
+361 SSKAGSMCTEHKPV

-482 LQDARERSLRVI
+482 PQDARERSLRVI

-524 EPKVLI
+524 KPKVLI

>member
-1 METMSAR
+1 MEVMSAR
-8 SHDASCPALL
+8 SHDASFDASCPALL

-25 YALAASDGDESA
+25 YALAAPDGAESA
-37 DSSEHSGGVDGTS
+37 DANEHGCGVDGTP
-50 TDTPARPAAARQEAL
+50 TDTPARAAAVQEAPCAL

-176 IEPLRNR
+176 IESLRNR

-212 EPTCALDPVSS
+212 EPTCALDPASS
-223 RTIYELLSELNRSFG
+223 RTIYELLSELNCSFG

-253 FCSHLAVLNAG
+253 FCSHLAVLHEG

-296 RYVKQAGFEAD
+296 RYVKQAGFEPD
-307 TPLCVRVDETVH
+307 TPLYVRVDDTVH
-319 FASRIINSDPTLAR
+319 FAERVLNLDHTTAFE
-333 APGSTSSSDSSSG
+333 PGSTSSSTSTSS
-346 SGSGSSSSSSSTLRS
+346 S
-361 SSKAGSICTEHKPV
+361 SSKAGSMCTEHKPV

-482 LQDARERSLRVI
+482 PQDARERSLRVI
-494 HQLHLNPEANPFVL
+494 HQLHLNPEANPFLL

-542 CCYVMRVVQDLRK
+542 CCYVMRVVQDLRA

-571 DNATRM
+571 DNATRL
-577 VVLADGEL
+577 VVLAAGEL

-610 LVDVALQLSTTC
+610 LVDVALQLSNTC
-622 GLACSTTYDAA
+622 KLACSTTYDAA
-633 ALAQIVI
+633 ALAQVVI
-640 TAAQHNRKAC
+640 SAAQHNGKVC

>member
-1 METMSAR
+1 MEAMSAR
-8 SHDASCPALL
+8 PHDASLDASCPALL

-25 YALAASDGDESA
+25 YALGASDETESA
-37 DSSEHSGGVDGTS
+37 DSNESSGVDGS
-50 TDTPARPAAARQEAL
+50 PADAAAYAVAARQAPCAL

-100 HHYVGEL
+100 HHYGGEL

-162 DIPSRIEEALHRIG
+162 DIPSRIEEALQRIG
-176 IEPLRNR
+176 IESLRNR

-212 EPTCALDPVSS
+212 EPTCALDPASS

-253 FCSHLAVLNAG
+253 FCSHLAVLHEG

-296 RYVKQAGFEAD
+296 RYVKQAGFEPD
-307 TPLCVRVDETVH
+307 TPLYVRVDDTVH
-319 FASRIINSDPTLAR
+319 FAERVLKLDHTTAFE
-333 APGSTSSSDSSSG
+333 PGSTSSSALS
-346 SGSGSSSSSSSTLRS
+346 S
-361 SSKAGSICTEHKPV
+361 SSKAGSMCTERKPA

-428 CSGSVYIDGTKTNT
+428 RSGSVYIDGTKTNT
-442 VKTSTIARSVST
+442 KKTSTIARSVST

-482 LQDARERSLRVI
+482 PQDARERSLRVI

>member
-1 METMSAR
+1 MEVMSAR
-8 SHDASCPALL
+8 SHDASFDASCPALL

-25 YALAASDGDESA
+25 YALAAPDGAESA
-37 DSSEHSGGVDGTS
+37 DANEHGCGVDGTP
-50 TDTPARPAAARQEAL
+50 TDTPARAAAVQEAPCAL

-176 IEPLRNR
+176 IESLRNR

-212 EPTCALDPVSS
+212 EPTCALDPASS
-223 RTIYELLSELNRSFG
+223 RTIYELLSELNCSFG

-253 FCSHLAVLNAG
+253 FCSHLAVLHEG

-296 RYVKQAGFEAD
+296 RYVKQAGFEPD
-307 TPLCVRVDETVH
+307 TPLYVRVDDTVH
-319 FASRIINSDPTLAR
+319 FAERVLNLDHTTAFE
-333 APGSTSSSDSSSG
+333 PGSTSSSALS
-346 SGSGSSSSSSSTLRS
+346 S
-361 SSKAGSICTEHKPV
+361 SSKAGSMCTERKPA

-388 TYSLKDVSFEAYP
+388 TYSLNDVSFEAYP

-428 CSGSVYIDGTKTNT
+428 RCGSVYIDGTKTNT

-482 LQDARERSLRVI
+482 PQDARERSLRVI
-494 HQLHLNPEANPFVL
+494 HQLHLNPEANPFLL

-542 CCYVMRVVQDLRK
+542 CYYVMRVVQDLRA

-571 DNATRM
+571 DNATRL
-577 VVLADGEL
+577 VVLAAGEL
-585 VAQGSISDI
+585 VAQGSISEI

-600 CQRACLRPPL
+600 CQRACLCPPL
-610 LVDVALQLSTTC
+610 LVDVALQLSNTC
-622 GLACSTTYDAA
+622 KLACSTTYDAA
-633 ALAQIVI
+633 ALAQLVI
-640 TAAQHNRKAC
+640 SAAQHNGKVC

>member
-1 METMSAR
+1 MEAMSAR
-8 SHDASCPALL
+8 PHDASLDASCPALL

-25 YALAASDGDESA
+25 YALGASDETESA
-37 DSSEHSGGVDGTS
+37 DSNESSGVDGS
-50 TDTPARPAAARQEAL
+50 PADAAAYAVAARQAPCAL

-100 HHYVGEL
+100 HHYGGEL

-162 DIPSRIEEALHRIG
+162 DIPSRIEEALQRIG
-176 IEPLRNR
+176 IESLRNR

-212 EPTCALDPVSS
+212 EPTCALDPASS

-253 FCSHLAVLNAG
+253 FCSHLAVLHEG

-296 RYVKQAGFEAD
+296 RYVKQAGFEPD
-307 TPLCVRVDETVH
+307 TPLYVRVDDTVH
-319 FASRIINSDPTLAR
+319 FAERVLKLDHTTAFE
-333 APGSTSSSDSSSG
+333 PGSTSSSALS
-346 SGSGSSSSSSSTLRS
+346 S
-361 SSKAGSICTEHKPV
+361 SSKAGSMCTERKPA

-401 SEILCLVGQNGAGKT
+401 SEIMCLVGQNGAGKT

-428 CSGSVYIDGTKTNT
+428 RSGSVYIDGTKTNT
-442 VKTSTIARSVST
+442 KKTSTIARSVST

-482 LQDARERSLRVI
+482 PQDARERSLRVI
-494 HQLHLNPEANPFVL
+494 HQLHLNPEANPFLL

-542 CCYVMRVVQDLRK
+542 CCYVMRVVQDLRA

-571 DNATRM
+571 DNATRL
-577 VVLADGEL
+577 VVLAAGEL

-610 LVDVALQLSTTC
+610 LVDVALQLSNTC
-622 GLACSTTYDAA
+622 KLPCSTTYDAA
-633 ALAQIVI
+633 TLAQLVI
-640 TAAQHNRKAC
+640 SAAQHNGKVC